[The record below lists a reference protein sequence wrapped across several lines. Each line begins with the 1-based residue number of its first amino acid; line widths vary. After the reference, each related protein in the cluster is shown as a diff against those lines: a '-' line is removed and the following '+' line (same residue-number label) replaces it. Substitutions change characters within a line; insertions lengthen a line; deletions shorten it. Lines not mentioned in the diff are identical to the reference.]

1 MQFMENN
8 KTHTSLSA
16 DLQAEI
22 RNAQVNEVTEYH
34 IYKHLSR
41 VAKSAANKGVLNR
54 IAEEELEHYR
64 FWMNY
69 NDEVEPRWWQVRLYT
84 FIAGFLGLVFA
95 MKLLEHSESAAF
107 RRYNK
112 LAVVIPE
119 VAKLAQDEFNH
130 EKALVNMLSDL
141 RLKSFGTWQTAMNL
155 VFFSLAGMVAI
166 LWQFSGILFESGIIL
181 VLTGLLVT
189 LSDTIFTLLLK
200 NPGKIRGEQFQ
211 RAVFRLISGL
221 MISVLAALP
230 YFFSGSYM
238 AAAAISLALIVIL
251 SLSVN
256 FYTSIIS
263 DQKLFQRLIR
273 VLTALVTVVAVI
285 GVAGWLLR
293 MLPGF

>member
-1 MQFMENN
+1 MENN
-8 KTHTSLSA
+8 KTHTTLSPE
-16 DLQAEI
+16 LQAEI
-22 RNAQVNEVTEYH
+22 RKAQVNEVTEYH

-41 VAKSAANKGVLNR
+41 VTKSAANKGVLNR

-69 NDEVEPRWWQVRLYT
+69 NDEVEPRWWQVRFYT

-95 MKLLEHSESAAF
+95 MKLLERSESAAYK
-107 RRYNK
+107 RYNK
-112 LAVVIPE
+112 LARVIPE

-155 VFFSLAGMVAI
+155 VFFSLAGMLVI
-166 LWQFSGILFESGIIL
+166 LWQFSESLQESGIIL

-200 NPGKIRGEQFQ
+200 NPGKIRGEQFL
-211 RAVFRLISGL
+211 RALFRLISGL

-230 YFFSGSYM
+230 FFFSYNGI
-238 AAAAISLALIVIL
+238 AASAISLIVVVII

-256 FYTSIIS
+256 FYSSIIS
-263 DQKLFQRLIR
+263 DHKLFQRLLR
-273 VLTALVTVVAVI
+273 VIASFVVVVAVI
-285 GVAGWLLR
+285 WIAGWLLR